1 MAPVALPDSA
11 FGPADYERPSPTRA
25 REHRGRGVSRCGS
38 RPWYSWGPFTAYLAD
53 EGVEAADRAALLADL
68 ERLAQSY
75 ALATLDR
82 LS

>member
-1 MAPVALPDSA
+1 MRFTSL
-11 FGPADYERPSPTRA
+11 
-25 REHRGRGVSRCGS
+25 
-38 RPWYSWGPFTAYLAD
+38 YSWGPFTAYLAD